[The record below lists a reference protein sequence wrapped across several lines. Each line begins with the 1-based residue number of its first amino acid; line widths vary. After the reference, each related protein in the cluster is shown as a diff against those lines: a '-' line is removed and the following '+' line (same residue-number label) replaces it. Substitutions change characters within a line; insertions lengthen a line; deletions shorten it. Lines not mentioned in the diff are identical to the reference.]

1 MSVHKTKDNRWF
13 CAYYLP
19 KSGHSPKRKYFG
31 RGKDAEL
38 AARQWDLDW
47 KRAKREGAPESFEV
61 RSGDMTF
68 LELAQ
73 RYLDQHPLSPTTMRS
88 IVSCI
93 NKHVADLFGQV
104 PVSKLNMSHLADL
117 DAALIEKGLTMASRN
132 RVRAY
137 CRAVCGWG
145 VYNDLVET
153 NPFQK
158 FRPNKKLENKAP
170 DPPTDE
176 EIQSIWDHA
185 PEHLRWALYCL
196 LNLGVRPGVT
206 ELFKIKMSDVD
217 FERKGVW
224 ITREKTS
231 SPRELLPVLPEFLE
245 EVNGLLRQDPDR
257 AWLVEY
263 DGRPVGSVKTS
274 WKNTLSRAG
283 IKRRIRLYDFRHKYA
298 SDILGQGA
306 DVKATSQLLG
316 HSSPS
321 TTLNVYYHLQE
332 RQKRDAVN
340 LLKVRKFS

>member
-1 MSVHKTKDNRWF
+1 MSVHKTHDSRWF
-13 CAYYLP
+13 CAFYP
-19 KSGHSPKRKYFG
+19 SGSGHSPKRKYFG

-47 KRAKREGAPESFEV
+47 KQAKRQGTPESFED
-61 RSGDMTF
+61 RAGDMTF
-68 LELAQ
+68 LELTQ
-73 RYLDQHPLSPTTMRS
+73 RYLDQHPLKPNTQYA
-88 IVSCI
+88 IVGCI
-93 NKHVADLFGQV
+93 NNHVADLFGQE

-117 DAALIEKGLTMASRN
+117 DSNLVDMGLALTTRN
-132 RVRAY
+132 RYRAY
-137 CRAVCGWG
+137 CRAIGEWG
-145 VYNDLVET
+145 FHNDLVSV

-158 FRPNKKLENKAP
+158 FKPDRKRENKAP

-176 EIQSIWDHA
+176 EIQVIWEHA
-185 PEHLRWALYCL
+185 PEHLRWALFCL

-206 ELFKIKMSDVD
+206 ELFKIKISDVD

-245 EVNGLLRQDPDR
+245 EVKGLLRQDPDR
-257 AWLVEY
+257 AYLVEY
-263 DGRPVGSVKTS
+263 NGHPVGSLKTA
-274 WKNTLSRAG
+274 WWNTLRRAG
-283 IKRRIRLYDFRHKYA
+283 ITRRVRLYDFRHRYT
-298 SDILGQGA
+298 SDILSQGA
-306 DVKATSQLLG
+306 DVKATSELLG

-332 RQKRDAVN
+332 RSKRDAVN